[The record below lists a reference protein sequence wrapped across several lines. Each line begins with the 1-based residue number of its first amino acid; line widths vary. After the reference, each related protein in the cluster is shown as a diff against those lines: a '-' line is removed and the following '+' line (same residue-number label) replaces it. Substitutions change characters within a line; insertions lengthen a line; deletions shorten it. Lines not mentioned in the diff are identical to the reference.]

1 MTPIPLPTGALRA
14 TSALAFLALLALAA
28 PNLEA
33 SGQPEV
39 TGVALPSQL
48 HVELRSS
55 SPGRDAV
62 LASAPDAVFLH
73 FTGRVDTALSR
84 IEVTGPDGRGLRLG
98 ALEHPGPDSEDRLRA
113 TLPSA
118 LEPGRYRVNWR
129 TVSPDGHVVEGSFDF
144 WIERPD
150 EATPGARVPEEVQVL
165 PPTPSTETASPGTAS
180 PGPIPPGTGTRWLQL
195 LGTILFLGVVGSRY
209 GMLPLV
215 TRYDDLHE
223 LGLGLR
229 RSLWRAGWLAVVV
242 LLVALPARLYVHFW
256 GGSARWTGQ
265 EIGSY
270 LFGTGWGA
278 GWFLHLAVVALGG
291 LGLVLAGS
299 RGEHGRGWAVLGA
312 AALLLPMVA
321 TLQGHAWGVE
331 GLRPFAASAQYLHVL
346 GVGLWLGGLLL
357 LLFLGLPAAG
367 AEAKRR
373 AKISDGEPAPEG
385 EQIPPLARV
394 VNAFSRMALPAVV
407 IFLASGGVLNWI
419 HTGGELQ
426 VYLGTTYGRTLLL
439 KLGLVGG
446 ILALGFYNW
455 RRVRPSLAEK
465 PDAGA
470 LRIPASVEAV
480 LGLLVLLIT
489 AVLVAIPVP

>member
-1 MTPIPLPTGALRA
+1 MTPIPLPTGALRP
-14 TSALAFLALLALAA
+14 TSALALLALLALAPPA
-28 PNLEA
+28 LGA
-33 SGQPEV
+33 SGQPEG
-39 TGVALPSQL
+39 TGVALPAQS

-62 LASAPDAVFLH
+62 LASAPDAVSLH

-98 ALEHPGPDSEDRLRA
+98 ALEHPGPDDEDRLRA

-118 LEPGRYRVNWR
+118 LEPGRYRVDWR
-129 TVSPDGHVVEGSFDF
+129 TVSPDGHVVQGSFDF
-144 WIERPD
+144 WIERPG
-150 EATPGARVPEEVQVL
+150 EATPRAGVPEETQVL
-165 PPTPSTETASPGTAS
+165 PPTPSAGTATPA
-180 PGPIPPGTGTRWLQL
+180 PGPIPSGTGTRWLQL

-215 TRYDDLHE
+215 TRYEDLHE

-229 RSLWRAGWLAVVV
+229 RSLWRAGWFAVV
-242 LLVALPARLYVHFW
+242 LLLAALPARLYAQFW
-256 GGSARWTGQ
+256 GSGARWTGQ

-270 LFGTGWGA
+270 LVGTGWGA
-278 GWFLHLAVVALGG
+278 GWFLHLGVVALGG
-291 LGLVLAGS
+291 LGLVLAGP

-312 AALLLPMVA
+312 AALLLPLVP

-331 GLRPFAASAQYLHVL
+331 GLRPFAVSAQYLHVL

-385 EQIPPLARV
+385 EQVPPLARV

-419 HTGGELQ
+419 HTGGDVQ

-465 PDAGA
+465 ADAGA

-480 LGLLVLLIT
+480 LGLLVLLVT